1 MIERFTKSVMMYFE
15 EIPKYGKI
23 LGIEK
28 DMLHAVSDTIGG
40 SMIVSPLPFKGIAD
54 LIYEEKGDIIVE
66 DFKFVSSHTPVDDGP
81 HPNYWTQAMF
91 YYYLVKAE
99 YKKDPKEI
107 RFREIKG
114 SKNKA
119 GASQQNVITL
129 NYQSE
134 DFELQKSF
142 FWYQLKGM
150 LKMIEDAD
158 VDTYMVYNTF
168 DMLSGREAFQQLI
181 STQFGYAQDPL
192 DKSDLVRTEKGAIK
206 ETQFIEQK
214 TPDSMEEKMQFKFQE
229 FGIALQFVEK
239 KEGHAY
245 DRYLFKPNRG
255 VEMAKIRKYVDDVS
269 QATEIENVRILA
281 PVPGTSYVGVEIP
294 RVERKFEQYK
304 EGTMPI
310 GVDIDGKVYTFDLA
324 DPNTPH
330 MIVAGR
336 TGSGKSQFLKVL
348 IESRPARTSLCII
361 DPKRVELTQY
371 KKLCGRDDYGCD
383 PLEAWFM
390 LSNLKDRM
398 DERYR
403 YMEDHGHTDISQGT
417 KYDRVM
423 VIIEEYAALRLD
435 KKYGNEIEDLIIQLT
450 NLGRAAGIHMI
461 LATQRPDV
469 KIISGRIK
477 ANIGCRVCFATSSQ
491 IDSKI
496 ILDTIGAEKLAGKGD
511 MLYLYPG
518 QEPVR
523 LQSFYI

>member
-1 MIERFTKSVMMYFE
+1 
-15 EIPKYGKI
+15 
-23 LGIEK
+23 
-28 DMLHAVSDTIGG
+28 
-40 SMIVSPLPFKGIAD
+40 
-54 LIYEEKGDIIVE
+54 
-66 DFKFVSSHTPVDDGP
+66 
-81 HPNYWTQAMF
+81 MF
-91 YYYLVKAE
+91 YYYLVHAE
-99 YKKDPKEI
+99 FKKIPKEI

-114 SKNKA
+114 SKNKT
-119 GASQQNVITL
+119 GASQQNVITI

-181 STQFGYAQDPL
+181 STQFGYAQNPL

-294 RVERKFEQYK
+294 RVERRFEELT
-304 EGTMPI
+304 EGQTMPI
-310 GVDIDGKVYTFDLA
+310 GVDIDGKVYSLDLA
-324 DPNTPH
+324 DPNTAH
-330 MIVAGR
+330 MLVAGR

-348 IESRPARTSLCII
+348 IESKPEGVGLCII

-371 KKLCGRDDYGCD
+371 KKLCGKDDYGCE
-383 PLEAWFM
+383 PIEAWFM
-390 LSNLKDRM
+390 LSELKRQM

-403 YMEDHGHTDISQGT
+403 FMEENGHRDVATTPYSR
-417 KYDRVM
+417 KM
-423 VIIEEYAALRLD
+423 CIIEEYAALRLD
-435 KKYGNEIEDLIIQLT
+435 KEYGNQIEDLIVQLT

-477 ANIGCRVCFATSSQ
+477 ANIGCRVCFATASQ